1 VKPPP
6 FTAVFQAQFPGW
18 GGDDKPVTHPVSRW
32 DDASREF
39 IPTGDQKVCDMP
51 FHTPHGTCMSIRYS
65 HCGPVGIDRKG
76 GVWLLVH
83 DYAID
88 ERNTQWVKY
97 PAKVRR

>member
-1 VKPPP
+1 
-6 FTAVFQAQFPGW
+6 
-18 GGDDKPVTHPVSRW
+18 
-32 DDASREF
+32 
-39 IPTGDQKVCDMP
+39 
-51 FHTPHGTCMSIRYS
+51 MSIRYS